1 MNEDKIVINIIWS
14 NGSNNERL
22 IVDHNI
28 KLRDILPKSKKKY
41 IMVSTED
48 NEIVSNL
55 LKYDLDKTL
64 RSIDYLYI

>member
-1 MNEDKIVINIIWS
+1 MEDKIVINIIQS
-14 NGSNNERL
+14 NGSNNDRL
-22 IVDHNI
+22 IVDRNI

-48 NEIVSNL
+48 NEIVPNL

-64 RSIDYLYI
+64 QSINY

>member
-1 MNEDKIVINIIWS
+1 MNEDKIVISIIWS
-14 NGSNNERL
+14 NGSNNEKL
-22 IVDHNI
+22 IVDRNI

-64 RSIDYLYI
+64 